1 LTNFTYRAYEVDIR
15 RATTDAPPIRVSDTE
30 ELVAGLR
37 EYYDGLDREVVIA
50 VILDDVNR
58 VLGMYE
64 VSKGG
69 VGEAPVEFANVFRPA
84 ILLGGTKVILVHN
97 HPTGEVFPSD
107 GDMAM
112 AKGVFLIASLLDLEV
127 ADNIVLGYD
136 SWRSVHDEP
145 EFRRWLTE
153 DLVKV
158 AEVMASGVLTH
169 EQREAQEKIR
179 EELNEKAEG

>member
-1 LTNFTYRAYEVDIR
+1 LTAFTYRAYEVDIR

-37 EYYDGLDREVVIA
+37 EYYDGLDREVVIG

-69 VGEAPVEFANVFRPA
+69 VAEAPVEFANVFRPA

-97 HPTGEVFPSD
+97 HPSGEPVPSE
-107 GDMAM
+107 GDM
-112 AKGVFLIASLLDLEV
+112 ASLLDFEV
-127 ADNIVLGYD
+127 ADNIVLGYG
-136 SWRSVHDEP
+136 SWRSVHEEP
-145 EFRRWLTE
+145 EFKRWLAE
-153 DLVKV
+153 DLIKV
-158 AEVMASGVLTH
+158 AEVMAGGVLTQ
-169 EQREAQEKIR
+169 EQRAAQQAVM
-179 EELNEKAEG
+179 EELNAQAQG

>member
-1 LTNFTYRAYEVDIR
+1 MSFTYKAYEVDIR
-15 RATTDAPPIRVSDTE
+15 RTMTDEPPIRVDNTD

-58 VLGMYE
+58 ILGMYE

-69 VGEAPVEFANVFRPA
+69 VSEAPVEFANVFRPVV
-84 ILLGGTKVILVHN
+84 LLGGTKVIVVHN
-97 HPTGEVFPSD
+97 HPSGEPVPSE

-112 AKGVFLIASLLDLEV
+112 AKGVFLIASLLNLEV

-136 SWRSVHDEP
+136 SWRSVHAEP
-145 EFRRWLTE
+145 EFQRWLAE

-158 AEVMASGVLTH
+158 AAVMAGGVLTQ
-169 EQREAQEKIR
+169 EQRGVIGEQKES
-179 EELNEKAEG
+179 

>member
-1 LTNFTYRAYEVDIR
+1 MTAFTYRAYEVDIR

-37 EYYDGLDREVVIA
+37 EYYDGLDREVVIG

-69 VGEAPVEFANVFRPA
+69 VAEAPVEFANVFRPA

-97 HPTGEVFPSD
+97 HPSGEPVPSE

-112 AKGVFLIASLLDLEV
+112 AKGVFLIASLLDFEV
-127 ADNIVLGYD
+127 ADNIVLGYG
-136 SWRSVHDEP
+136 SWRSVHEEP
-145 EFRRWLTE
+145 EFKRWLAE
-153 DLVKV
+153 DLIKV
-158 AEVMASGVLTH
+158 AEVMAGGVLTQ
-169 EQREAQEKIR
+169 EQRAAQQAVM
-179 EELNEKAEG
+179 EELNAQAQG